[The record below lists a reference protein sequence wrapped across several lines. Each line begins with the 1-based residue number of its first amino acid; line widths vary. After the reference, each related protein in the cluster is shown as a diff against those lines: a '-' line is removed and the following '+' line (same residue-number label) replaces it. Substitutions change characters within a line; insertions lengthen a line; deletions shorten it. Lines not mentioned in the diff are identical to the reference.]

1 MSHVVA
7 VAFRLKP
14 GTAGDFLP
22 HMRAQARNS
31 LDREPGCLQF
41 DVCLDPGDDEGDVDI
56 ANAVAPFKGWVVPH
70 GDLSAFDGL
79 DPNGTWTLTIQDFG
93 GATFVIFG
101 SSPEMSINQRTRS
114 SGLTSLDSAWARE
127 PASIVPSGLNVT
139 SLTY

>member
-41 DVCLDPGDDEGDVDI
+41 DVCLDPGDENRVFLYEIYRTSADFDVHRTMPHY
-56 ANAVAPFKGWVVPH
+56 AEFTEAVAPFIADKTV
-70 GDLSAFDGL
+70 
-79 DPNGTWTLTIQDFG
+79 TIWERD
-93 GATFVIFG
+93 A
-101 SSPEMSINQRTRS
+101 P
-114 SGLTSLDSAWARE
+114 
-127 PASIVPSGLNVT
+127 
-139 SLTY
+139 